1 MIRVWGRLSSFNVQ
15 KVMWLIGELDIV
27 YQHIP
32 AGGQFGV
39 IDTPDFLTMNPHGRV
54 PVIQDSDGTVVW
66 ESHSI
71 LRYLAAQYGSPHF
84 WSDDIGQRS
93 EIDSWMDWCQTSL
106 QPAFL
111 TGVFWGYYRTPE
123 AQRDLHAIAK
133 NVTLCAEFFQR
144 VDQLLSRQPFIGGQ
158 SLSLADIPLGTH
170 LYRYFSLDIPR
181 PSLPNVLAWYE
192 RLQQRPAFRKH
203 VMVPFKELFGRLDY

>member
-1 MIRVWGRLSSFNVQ
+1 MPN
-15 KVMWLIGELDIV
+15 K
-27 YQHIP
+27 P
-32 AGGQFGV
+32 
-39 IDTPDFLTMNPHGRV
+39 
-54 PVIQDSDGTVVW
+54 
-66 ESHSI
+66 
-71 LRYLAAQYGSPHF
+71 
-84 WSDDIGQRS
+84 
-93 EIDSWMDWCQTSL
+93 

-111 TGVFWGYYRTPE
+111 TGVFRGYYRTPE

-133 NVTLCAEFFQR
+133 NVTLCADFFQR

-192 RLQQRPAFRKH
+192 LLQQRPAFRKH